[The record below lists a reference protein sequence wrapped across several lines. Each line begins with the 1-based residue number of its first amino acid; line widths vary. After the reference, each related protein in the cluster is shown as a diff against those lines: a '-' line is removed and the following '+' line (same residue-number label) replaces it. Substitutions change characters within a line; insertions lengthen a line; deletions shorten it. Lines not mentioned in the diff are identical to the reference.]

1 MATVPTD
8 LPVTYFTARDGVRLA
23 CRSLGEG
30 RPLLLIHGYFSNA
43 FTNWIRY
50 GHARLLAEAGH
61 RVVMPDLRGHGDSDT
76 PQDAAAY
83 PPDALVNDGFDL
95 LAHLGIDP
103 AGGAY
108 DLAGYSLG
116 GRTAI
121 RMLAKGARPGRAII
135 TGMGL
140 AGILHTGGRGAYFR
154 HVLTNLG
161 TFKRGSS
168 EWMTEAFL
176 KTTKGDPQALLHT
189 LDTFV
194 DTPCEALAAIDLPL
208 LVVAGEDDDDNGS
221 GQALADAVQDGRYQ
235 SIPGNHMSAVTRPE
249 LGAAIAGFLQI

>member
-1 MATVPTD
+1 MANVPTD

-23 CRSLGEG
+23 CRSIGEG
-30 RPLLLIHGYFSNA
+30 RPLVLIHGYFSNA

-50 GHARLLAEAGH
+50 GHARLLADAGH
-61 RVVMPDLRGHGDSDT
+61 RVVMPDLRGHGDSDM
-76 PQDAAAY
+76 PHDPAAY
-83 PPDALVNDGFDL
+83 PPDVLADDGFDL

-103 AGGAY
+103 SDGSY

-121 RMLAKGARPGRAII
+121 RMLAGGARPGRAVI

-140 AGILHTGGRGAYFR
+140 TGILETGGRGQYFR
-154 HVLTNLG
+154 HVLSNLG
-161 TFKRGSS
+161 SFERGSV

-176 KTTKGDPQALLHT
+176 KTTKGDPQALLHI

-194 DTPCEALAAIDLPL
+194 DTPREVLAAIDLPM
-208 LVVAGEDDDDNGS
+208 LVVSGEEDDDNGS
-221 GQALADAVQDGRYQ
+221 GQALADAVPDGRFQ
-235 SIPGNHMSAVTRPE
+235 VIPGNHMSAVTRPE
-249 LGAAIAGFLQI
+249 LGSAIAGFL